1 MKKQILDYLDGFPKT
16 TTLGIRDIAEGIA
29 IDGKAV
35 IAAIDELKRQ
45 GLVEAVRTNGR
56 EEYRGK
62 GLTLPQSQAEIPGKS
77 HKPRNK
83 PFTPNGTLGYQV
95 CSGKVKIFLERR
107 ASSRTLTLHINDL
120 RELVHAVEKSQ

>member
-1 MKKQILDYLDGFPKT
+1 MKKQILDYLDQFPKT
-16 TTLGIRDIAEGIA
+16 ITLGVRDIAEGLA

-35 IAAIDELKRQ
+35 IAAIDELKHQ

-56 EEYRGK
+56 EEYRSK
-62 GLTLPQSQAEIPGKS
+62 GLKLAEIPGKG